1 MQPADSSGGSRVAA
15 SGGAAANS
23 EGAAAGRPAGM
34 PVGVWN
40 AHLFQV
46 FNTMSFLI
54 VLGMPIILYF
64 KHLNAT
70 ATLLGVVVALNPL
83 LNILQIPAAKYMER
97 IGYRTFVLRGWAT
110 RSIFIVG
117 MALVALMPAGTSRTV
132 RIGLM
137 LAMLVA
143 FNAAR
148 GISACGFLPWMTHL
162 VPEPVRGRFLARD
175 QIAIALAMFGTLIL
189 AAVYLTGATGRYAY
203 PAMFFGSYAA
213 ALVSLAFLRR
223 IPDVPVPRGDTAR
236 GPVPWREMLLHKPFL
251 RLMIFN
257 VTVFAALAAS
267 TVFWAPLLRDHHGAT
282 DGKILGIHA
291 LMSGVMVMSL
301 LVFGRVIDRVGSRPL
316 LILSGSAY
324 MVHFGCWGALAAR
337 CLPFNLKTILLIQVT
352 AGLATSLFNLA
363 NTRLVMSTVP
373 QMGRSH
379 FFAMFSV
386 ITNVTL
392 GSLPVVWGAG
402 LDAVGDWHASWG
414 VWEWNQYSLLYAALT
429 AVMLL
434 ACFLSRHLSEPRA
447 MTTDAFLQELVLR
460 TPGRALS
467 RLFLRRPF

>member
-1 MQPADSSGGSRVAA
+1 MPA
-15 SGGAAANS
+15 
-23 EGAAAGRPAGM
+23 
-34 PVGVWN
+34 GVWN
-40 AHLFQV
+40 AHFFQV

-70 ATLLGVVVALNPL
+70 ATLLGVVAALNPL

-97 IGYRTFVLRGWAT
+97 IGYRTFVLRGWAA
-110 RSIFIVG
+110 RSFFIVG
-117 MALVALMPAGTSRTV
+117 MAVVALWPESLGRSW

-137 LAMLVA
+137 LLMLVA

-189 AAVYLTGATGRYAY
+189 TAVYLAGATGRYAY
-203 PAMFFGSYAA
+203 PIMFFGSYAA

-223 IPDVPVPRGDTAR
+223 IPDVPVPHGDKVA
-236 GPVPWREMLLHKPFL
+236 GPVPWRDMLLHPPFL
-251 RLMIFN
+251 RLMVFN
-257 VTVFAALAAS
+257 VVVYAVLAAA
-267 TVFWAPLLRDHHGAT
+267 TVFWAPLLRDHYGAT
-282 DGKILGIHA
+282 DGKILGVHA
-291 LMSGVMVMSL
+291 LASGVMVVSL
-301 LVFGRVIDRVGSRPL
+301 LYFGRHIDRVGSRPL
-316 LILSGSAY
+316 LGLSGLTY
-324 MVHFGCWGALAAR
+324 VVHFGCWCALAAR

-352 AGLATSLFNLA
+352 AGVATSLFNLA
-363 NTRLVMSTVP
+363 NTRLMMCTVP

-402 LDAVGDWHASWG
+402 LDWVGDWRAHWG
-414 VWEWNQYSLLYAALT
+414 AWEWNQYSLLYAALT
-429 AVMLL
+429 ALMLL
-434 ACFLSRHLSEPRA
+434 ALSLGRHLSEPRA
-447 MTTDAFLQELVLR
+447 MTMEAFLQELVLK

-467 RLFLRRPF
+467 RLLPRRPF

>member
-1 MQPADSSGGSRVAA
+1 MEAADSSRGSAE
-15 SGGAAANS
+15 S
-23 EGAAAGRPAGM
+23 RPTGLM
-34 PVGVWN
+34 PAGVWN
-40 AHLFQV
+40 AHFFQV

-64 KHLNAT
+64 KHLEAT
-70 ATLLGVVVALNPL
+70 ATLLGVVAALNPL

-97 IGYRTFVLRGWAT
+97 IGYRTFVLRGWAA
-110 RSIFIVG
+110 RSFFIVG
-117 MALVALMPAGTSRTV
+117 MAVVALWPESMSRTW

-162 VPEPVRGRFLARD
+162 VPESVRGRFLARD

-189 AAVYLTGATGRYAY
+189 AALYLTGATGRYAY
-203 PAMFFGSYAA
+203 PVMFFGSYAA

-223 IPDVPVPRGDTAR
+223 IPDVPVPHGDKAA
-236 GPVPWREMLLHKPFL
+236 GPVPWKDMLLHRPFL
-251 RLMIFN
+251 RLMIYN
-257 VTVFAALAAS
+257 VTVYVALAAS
-267 TVFWAPLLRDHHGAT
+267 TVFWAPLLRDHYGAT
-282 DGKILGIHA
+282 DGKILGIHSLA
-291 LMSGVMVMSL
+291 SGVMVVSL
-301 LVFGRVIDRVGSRPL
+301 LFFGRLVDRVGSRPL
-316 LILSGSAY
+316 LGLSGMTYVFHY
-324 MVHFGCWGALAAR
+324 MCWAALGAGW
-337 CLPFNLKTILLIQVT
+337 LPFNLKTILLIQVT

-363 NTRLVMSTVP
+363 NTRLMMSTVP

-392 GSLPVVWGAG
+392 GSLPVVWGAA
-402 LDAVGDWHASWG
+402 LDAVGKWHASWG
-414 VWEWNQYSLLYAALT
+414 GWEWNQYSLLYVALT
-429 AVMLL
+429 AIMLL
-434 ACFLSRHLSEPRA
+434 ALWLGRHLTEPRA

-460 TPGRALS
+460 TPARALS
-467 RLFLRRPF
+467 RLLLRRPM

>member
-1 MQPADSSGGSRVAA
+1 MGAADSVSGTRAQT
-15 SGGAAANS
+15 
-23 EGAAAGRPAGM
+23 AGGM
-34 PVGVWN
+34 PAGVWN
-40 AHLFQV
+40 AHFFQV

-64 KHLNAT
+64 KHLDAT

-83 LNILQIPAAKYMER
+83 LNILQIPAAKFMER

-110 RSIFIVG
+110 RSFFIVG
-117 MALVALMPAGTSRTV
+117 MAVVALLPEGLDRSW

-148 GISACGFLPWMTHL
+148 GVSACGFLPWMTHL
-162 VPEPVRGRFLARD
+162 VPEAVRGRFLARD

-189 AAVYLTGATGRYAY
+189 TAMYLTGATGRYAY
-203 PAMFFGSYAA
+203 PVMFFGSYAA

-223 IPDVPVPRGDTAR
+223 IPDVPVPHGDKAA
-236 GPVPWREMLLHKPFL
+236 GPVPWKDMLLHPPFL
-251 RLMIFN
+251 RLMFYN
-257 VTVFAALAAS
+257 VTVYAALAAA
-267 TVFWAPLLRDHHGAT
+267 TVFWAPLLRDHYGAT
-282 DGKILGIHA
+282 DGKILGIQA
-291 LMSGVMVMSL
+291 LASGVMVVSL
-301 LVFGRVIDRVGSRPL
+301 LVFGRHIDRVGSRPL
-316 LILSGSAY
+316 LGLSGLTY
-324 MVHFGCWGALAAR
+324 VVHFGCWGALAAR

-352 AGLATSLFNLA
+352 AGLAASLFNLA

-402 LDAVGDWHASWG
+402 LDAVGDWRAHWG
-414 VWEWNQYSLLYAALT
+414 AWEWNQYSLLYAALT
-429 AVMLL
+429 AIMLL
-434 ACFLSRHLSEPRA
+434 ALYLCRHLSEPRA
-447 MTTDAFLQELVLR
+447 MTTDAFLQELVLK

-467 RLFLRRPF
+467 RLLLRRPF

>member
-1 MQPADSSGGSRVAA
+1 MDAADSSGGVK
-15 SGGAAANS
+15 
-23 EGAAAGRPAGM
+23 AGSQGGM
-34 PVGVWN
+34 PAGVWN
-40 AHLFQV
+40 AHFFQV

-70 ATLLGVVVALNPL
+70 ATLLGVVAALNPL

-110 RSIFIVG
+110 RSVFIVG
-117 MALVALMPAGTSRTV
+117 MAVVALWPESMGRTW

-137 LAMLVA
+137 LLMLVA

-162 VPEPVRGRFLARD
+162 VPEAVRGRFLARD

-189 AAVYLTGATGRYAY
+189 TAMYLTGATGRYAY
-203 PAMFFGSYAA
+203 PVMFFGSYAA

-223 IPDVPVPRGDTAR
+223 IPDVPVPHGDKAA
-236 GPVPWREMLLHKPFL
+236 GPVPWKDMLLHAPFL
-251 RLMIFN
+251 RLMIYN

-267 TVFWAPLLRDHHGAT
+267 TVFWAPLLRDHYGAT

-291 LMSGVMVMSL
+291 LAAGVMAVSL
-301 LVFGRVIDRVGSRPL
+301 LFFGRVIDRVGSRPL
-316 LILSGSAY
+316 LGLSGLTY
-324 MVHFGCWGALAAR
+324 VFHFGCWSALAAG
-337 CLPFNLKTILLIQVT
+337 CLPFNLKSILLIQVT

-363 NTRLVMSTVP
+363 NTRLVMATVP

-402 LDAVGDWHASWG
+402 LDLVGNWRARWG
-414 VWEWNQYSLLYAALT
+414 AWEWNQYTLLYAALT
-429 AVMLL
+429 AIMLL
-434 ACFLSRHLSEPRA
+434 ALWLSRHLSEPRA
-447 MTTDAFLQELVLR
+447 MSTDAFLQELVLK

-467 RLFLRRPF
+467 RLLLRRPM

>member
-1 MQPADSSGGSRVAA
+1 MATARGAD
-15 SGGAAANS
+15 
-23 EGAAAGRPAGM
+23 GM
-34 PVGVWN
+34 PAGVWN
-40 AHLFQV
+40 AHFFQV

-54 VLGMPIILYF
+54 VLGMPVILYF
-64 KHLNAT
+64 KHLDAT
-70 ATLLGVVVALNPL
+70 ATLLGVVAALNPL

-110 RSIFIVG
+110 RSFFIVG
-117 MALVALMPAGTSRTV
+117 MAVVALWPESMDRTW

-137 LAMLVA
+137 LLMLVA

-175 QIAIALAMFGTLIL
+175 QIAIALAMFGTLIM

-203 PAMFFGSYAA
+203 PIMFFGSYAA

-223 IPDVPVPRGDTAR
+223 IPDVPVPHADKAA
-236 GPVPWREMLLHKPFL
+236 GPVPWKDMLLHSPFL
-251 RLMIFN
+251 RLMVYN
-257 VTVFAALAAS
+257 VVVYAALAAA
-267 TVFWAPLLRDHHGAT
+267 TVFWAPLLRDYYGAT

-291 LMSGVMVMSL
+291 LASGVMVVCL
-301 LVFGRVIDRVGSRPL
+301 LYFGGHIDRVGSRPL
-316 LILSGSAY
+316 LGLSGLTY
-324 MVHFGCWGALAAR
+324 VVHFGCWAALAAR

-402 LDAVGDWHASWG
+402 LDLVGNWHARWG
-414 VWEWNQYSLLYAALT
+414 AWEWNRYSLLYAALT

-434 ACFLSRHLSEPRA
+434 ALYLCRHVTEPRA
-447 MTTDAFLQELVLR
+447 MTMDVFLQELVLK

-467 RLFLRRPF
+467 RLLLRRPF